1 MRPGKERSLKRVALA
16 VFCVAFAALLSG
28 CESYQDARSDYHD
41 FYGNYPG
48 SYRTARHESYRAPER
63 RVADSDDDTITPT
76 PRPAYIPPSNST
88 SDSDSGPV
96 TRSGDAMAAGFI
108 APVSGTIIQ
117 GFGATSNGQRNDGI
131 NIAAA
136 EGTPIHAAA
145 DGVVTY
151 AGDELKAYGNLILIK
166 HGDDYVTAYAHADTI
181 GVARGQRVSRGDV
194 IGTVGDTGDVN
205 RPQLHFEIRHSMK
218 PIDPRSMIVASR

>member
-1 MRPGKERSLKRVALA
+1 MRIHPGKGRSLRRVAIA
-16 VFCVAFAALLSG
+16 AMCVASAALLSG
-28 CESYQDARSDYHD
+28 CETYQDARESYAD
-41 FYGNYPG
+41 FYGAPAPRRVA
-48 SYRTARHESYRAPER
+48 SHQTYRAP
-63 RVADSDDDTITPT
+63 RVAYRDDVITPT
-76 PRPAYIPPSNST
+76 PRPAYAPPS
-88 SDSDSGPV
+88 DSSSGPV
-96 TRSGDAMAAGFI
+96 THSGDPMAAGFI

-117 GFGATSNGQRNDGI
+117 GFGATGGGQRNDGI

-166 HGDDYVTAYAHADTI
+166 HGNDYVTAYAHANSI
-181 GVARGQRVSRGDV
+181 GVARGQRVARGDV

-205 RPQLHFEIRHSMK
+205 RPQLHFEIRHDMK
-218 PIDPRSMIVASR
+218 PIDPASLIVASR